1 MARTTISFSLL
12 AATLL
17 AGALAQ
23 AHADVYRWVDRHGVV
38 HYSDQWRAGATRIA
52 TATGS
57 PNGAASTG
65 GTPGVA
71 AEDQEANQQIQQAAD
86 ERAVQSAEAQLRAK
100 RCEKAKADYQKL
112 LAARRLFTEG
122 KDGKRHYMSD
132 AEADATRVK
141 ARQIM
146 NQDCGSGS
154 SS

>member
-38 HYSDQWRAGATRIA
+38 HYSDQWRPGATRIA

-65 GTPGVA
+65 GTPA
-71 AEDQEANQQIQQAAD
+71 LDQEANQQIQQAAD
-86 ERAVQSAEAQLRAK
+86 ERAVQSAEAKLRAQ
-100 RCEKAKADYQKL
+100 RCEKAKAEYQKL
-112 LAARRLFTEG
+112 LAARRLFTTG
-122 KDGKRHYMSD
+122 KDGKRQYMSD

-146 NQDCGSGS
+146 NQECGSGAGS
-154 SS
+154 

>member
-1 MARTTISFSLL
+1 MARTTIAFSLL

-38 HYSDQWRAGATRIA
+38 HYSDQWRPGATRIA

-57 PNGAASTG
+57 AKGAASTA
-65 GTPGVA
+65 GTA

-86 ERAVQSAEAQLRAK
+86 ERAVQSAEAKLHAK
-100 RCEKAKADYQKL
+100 RCEKAKAEYEKL

-122 KDGKRHYMSD
+122 KDGKRQYMSD

-154 SS
+154 GS